1 MASFNLEK
9 IELSLHS
16 SVFKKIFLSFSMLS
30 LLVIPSA
37 ALADNDDIRDARD
50 EREAAANAEAEAAAA
65 EALDVTEAEHQEVSD
80 ALTALDDYIELQ
92 EAKIAT
98 ARQAIEA
105 AEAET
110 TLRWIEAAAV
120 DKEIVAL
127 REQLQ
132 ILAVD
137 AYVQSIRP
145 GTLLE
150 AEDLTAGARKS
161 AILDAVTG
169 DREDLV
175 SHFTALEADREEI
188 ARSAENAIIDAER
201 QQREL
206 EISLVILDQRIV
218 AKEALQDE
226 LQERIA
232 EYEEEVREFER
243 EQYLLAI
250 LIDNLIAEELRNSAP
265 ELTEESA
272 SGFIMPIEGS
282 IGSRDFGVHVHPIF
296 GTERMHNGVDI
307 GCVMDQPIWA
317 AKAGSV
323 ISSGWRN
330 GYGNTVMIE
339 HDGGIVTV
347 YAHLNQTLVSSGHSV
362 NIGELIGKCGSTG
375 WSTGPHLHFETRV
388 GSVPHDPVIFL
399 P

>member
-50 EREAAANAEAEAAAA
+50 EREAAANAEAAAA
-65 EALDVTEAEHQEVSD
+65 EALDATEAEHQEVSD

>member
-9 IELSLHS
+9 IELYLRS

-50 EREAAANAEAEAAAA
+50 EREAAANAEAAAA

-218 AKEALQDE
+218 AKESLQDE

-323 ISSGWRN
+323 ISAGWRN

-339 HDGGIVTV
+339 HEGGIVTV
-347 YAHLNQTLVSSGHSV
+347 YAHLNQVLVSSGHSV

>member
-1 MASFNLEK
+1 MAFLNFEK
-9 IELSLHS
+9 IRFSTHS
-16 SVFKKIFLSFSMLS
+16 SLLRRLFLSFSMLS

-37 ALADNDDIRDARD
+37 ALADSEDIRDARD
-50 EREAAANAEAEAAAA
+50 EREAAANAEAAAA

-80 ALTALDDYIELQ
+80 ALAALDDYIELQ

-218 AKEALQDE
+218 AKETLQDE

-272 SGFIMPIEGS
+272 AGFIMPIEGT

-323 ISSGWRN
+323 ISAGWRN

-339 HDGGIVTV
+339 HEGGIVTV
-347 YAHLNQTLVSSGHSV
+347 YAHLNQVLVSSGHSV

>member
-1 MASFNLEK
+1 MPNLNVPRVK
-9 IELSLHS
+9 TQNR
-16 SVFKKIFLSFSMLS
+16 FKRYRKFLLAGLT
-30 LLVIPSA
+30 LLVLVVPSVA
-37 ALADNDDIRDARD
+37 FADNDDIRDARD
-50 EREAAANAEAEAAAA
+50 EREAAANAGAAAA
-65 EALDVTEAEHQEVSD
+65 EALDLIEAEHGEVAD
-80 ALTALDDYIELQ
+80 ALTALDDYIDLQ

-127 REQLQ
+127 RDQLQ
-132 ILAVD
+132 KLAVD

-150 AEDLTAGARKS
+150 AEDLTAGARKA

-169 DREDLV
+169 DRGDLV

-188 ARSAENAIIDAER
+188 ARSAEDAIIDAER

-226 LQERIA
+226 LQERIGVH
-232 EYEEEVREFER
+232 EEEIREFER

-265 ELTEESA
+265 QLTEESA
-272 SGFIMPIEGS
+272 QGFIMPIEGS
-282 IGSRDFGVHVHPIF
+282 IGSRGFGVHVHPIF

-307 GCVMDQPIWA
+307 GCVTDQPVWA
-317 AKAGSV
+317 AKNGEV

-330 GYGNTVMIE
+330 GYGNVVMIE

-347 YAHLNQTLVSSGHSV
+347 YAHLNQTLVSNGHSV
-362 NIGELIGKCGSTG
+362 NTGELIGKCGSTG

-388 GSVPHDPVIFL
+388 GSEPHDPVIFL

>member
-1 MASFNLEK
+1 MAFLNFEK
-9 IELSLHS
+9 IRFSTHS
-16 SVFKKIFLSFSMLS
+16 SLLRRLFLSFSMLS

-37 ALADNDDIRDARD
+37 ALADSEDIRDARD
-50 EREAAANAEAEAAAA
+50 EREAAANAEAAAA

-80 ALTALDDYIELQ
+80 ALAALDDYIELQ

-218 AKEALQDE
+218 AKETLQDE

-272 SGFIMPIEGS
+272 AGFIMPIEGT

-323 ISSGWRN
+323 ISAGWRN

-339 HDGGIVTV
+339 HEGGIVTV
-347 YAHLNQTLVSSGHSV
+347 YAHLNQVLVSSGHSV

-388 GSVPHDPVIFL
+388 GSVPHDPMIFL

>member
-1 MASFNLEK
+1 MAFLNFEK
-9 IELSLHS
+9 IRFSAHS
-16 SVFKKIFLSFSMLS
+16 SLLRRLFLSFSMLS

-37 ALADNDDIRDARD
+37 ALADSDDIRDARD
-50 EREAAANAEAEAAAA
+50 EREAAANAEAAAA

-218 AKEALQDE
+218 AKETLQDE

-272 SGFIMPIEGS
+272 AGFIMPIEGT

-323 ISSGWRN
+323 ISAGWRN

-339 HDGGIVTV
+339 HEGGIVTV
-347 YAHLNQTLVSSGHSV
+347 YAHLNQVLVSSGHSV

-388 GSVPHDPVIFL
+388 GSVPPDPVIFL

>member
-1 MASFNLEK
+1 MLNLGISRTGSQNRISILRK
-9 IELSLHS
+9 L
-16 SVFKKIFLSFSMLS
+16 FLSA
-30 LLVIPSA
+30 LVFLVFIIPSIA
-37 ALADNDDIRDARD
+37 FADDDDIRDARD
-50 EREAAANAEAEAAAA
+50 EREAAANAGAAAA
-65 EALDVTEAEHQEVSD
+65 EALDMVEAEHDEVAN
-80 ALTALDDYIELQ
+80 ALTALDDYIDLQ
-92 EAKIAT
+92 EAKIAA

-120 DKEIVAL
+120 DKEIVTL
-127 REQLQ
+127 RDQLQ
-132 ILAVD
+132 KLAVD

-150 AEDLTAGARKS
+150 SEDLTAGARKA

-188 ARSAENAIIDAER
+188 ARSAEDAIIDAER

-226 LQERIA
+226 LQERISTH
-232 EYEEEVREFER
+232 EEEIREFER

-265 ELTEESA
+265 TLTEESA
-272 SGFIMPIEGS
+272 EGFIMPIEGS
-282 IGSRDFGVHVHPIF
+282 IGSRGFGVHVHPIF

-347 YAHLNQTLVSSGHSV
+347 YAHLNQTLVSNGHSV
-362 NIGELIGKCGSTG
+362 NAGELIGKCGSTG

>member
-1 MASFNLEK
+1 MAFLNFEK
-9 IELSLHS
+9 IRFSAHS
-16 SVFKKIFLSFSMLS
+16 SLLRRLFLSFSVLS

-37 ALADNDDIRDARD
+37 ALADSDDIRDARD
-50 EREAAANAEAEAAAA
+50 EREAAANAEAAAA

-206 EISLVILDQRIV
+206 EISLVILDQRIL
-218 AKEALQDE
+218 AKETLQDE

-272 SGFIMPIEGS
+272 AGFIMPIEGT

-323 ISSGWRN
+323 ISAGWRN

-339 HDGGIVTV
+339 HEGGIVTV
-347 YAHLNQTLVSSGHSV
+347 YAHLNQVLVSSGHSV

>member
-1 MASFNLEK
+1 MAFFNVEK
-9 IELSLHS
+9 IDFSAHS
-16 SVFKKIFLSFSMLS
+16 PLLKKLFLSFSMLA
-30 LLVIPSA
+30 LVVVPSA
-37 ALADNDDIRDARD
+37 ALADSDDIRDARD
-50 EREAAANAEAEAAAA
+50 EREAAANAEAAAA

-188 ARSAENAIIDAER
+188 ARSAEDAIIDAER

-226 LQERIA
+226 LQDRIG

-272 SGFIMPIEGS
+272 SGFIMPIEGT

-323 ISSGWRN
+323 ISAGWRN

-347 YAHLNQTLVSSGHSV
+347 YAHLNQVLVSSGHSV

>member
-16 SVFKKIFLSFSMLS
+16 SVFKKIFLSVSMLS

-50 EREAAANAEAEAAAA
+50 EREAAANAEAAAA

>member
-1 MASFNLEK
+1 MAFLNFEK
-9 IELSLHS
+9 IRFSAHS
-16 SVFKKIFLSFSMLS
+16 SLLRRLFLSFSMLS

-37 ALADNDDIRDARD
+37 ALADSDDIRDARD
-50 EREAAANAEAEAAAA
+50 EREAAANAEAAAA

-218 AKEALQDE
+218 AKETLQDE

-272 SGFIMPIEGS
+272 AGFIMPIEGT

-323 ISSGWRN
+323 ISAGWRN

-339 HDGGIVTV
+339 HEGGIVTV
-347 YAHLNQTLVSSGHSV
+347 YAHLNQVLVSSGHSV

>member
-1 MASFNLEK
+1 
-9 IELSLHS
+9 
-16 SVFKKIFLSFSMLS
+16 MLS

-37 ALADNDDIRDARD
+37 ALADSEDIRDARD
-50 EREAAANAEAEAAAA
+50 EREAAANAEAAAA

-98 ARQAIEA
+98 VRQAIEA

-218 AKEALQDE
+218 AKETLQDE

-272 SGFIMPIEGS
+272 AGFIMPIEGT

-323 ISSGWRN
+323 ISAGWRN

-339 HDGGIVTV
+339 HEGGIVTV
-347 YAHLNQTLVSSGHSV
+347 YAHLNQVLVSSGHSV
-362 NIGELIGKCGSTG
+362 NSGELIGKCGSTG

>member
-30 LLVIPSA
+30 LLLIPSA

-50 EREAAANAEAEAAAA
+50 EREAAANAEAAAA

-80 ALTALDDYIELQ
+80 ALTSLDDYIELQ

-339 HDGGIVTV
+339 HEGGIVTV
-347 YAHLNQTLVSSGHSV
+347 YAHLNQTLVSRGHSV

>member
-1 MASFNLEK
+1 MAFLNLEK
-9 IELSLHS
+9 IRFSAHS
-16 SVFKKIFLSFSMLS
+16 SLLRRLFLSFSMLS

-37 ALADNDDIRDARD
+37 ALADSDDIRDARD
-50 EREAAANAEAEAAAA
+50 DREAAANAEAAAA

-218 AKEALQDE
+218 AKETLQDE

-272 SGFIMPIEGS
+272 AGFIMPIEGT

-339 HDGGIVTV
+339 HEGGIVTV
-347 YAHLNQTLVSSGHSV
+347 YAHLNQVLVSSGHSV

>member
-9 IELSLHS
+9 IELSLRS

-50 EREAAANAEAEAAAA
+50 EREAAANAEAAAA

-175 SHFTALEADREEI
+175 SHFPALAADREEL

-218 AKEALQDE
+218 AKESLQDE

>member
-50 EREAAANAEAEAAAA
+50 EREAAANAEAAAA

>member
-1 MASFNLEK
+1 MAFLNFEK
-9 IELSLHS
+9 IRFSAHS
-16 SVFKKIFLSFSMLS
+16 SLLRRLFLSFSMLS

-37 ALADNDDIRDARD
+37 ALADSDDIRDARD
-50 EREAAANAEAEAAAA
+50 EREAAANAEAAAA

-206 EISLVILDQRIV
+206 EISLVILDQRIL
-218 AKEALQDE
+218 AKETLQDE

-272 SGFIMPIEGS
+272 AGFIMPIEGT

-323 ISSGWRN
+323 ISAGWRN

-339 HDGGIVTV
+339 HEGGIVTV
-347 YAHLNQTLVSSGHSV
+347 YAHLNQVLVSSGHSV

>member
-1 MASFNLEK
+1 MSNLG
-9 IELSLHS
+9 ISRTGSQNRISNLRRLFLVVLGFL
-16 SVFKKIFLSFSMLS
+16 VFI
-30 LLVIPSA
+30 VPSIA
-37 ALADNDDIRDARD
+37 FADNDDIRDARD
-50 EREAAANAEAEAAAA
+50 EREAAANAGAAAA
-65 EALDVTEAEHQEVSD
+65 EALDMVEAEHGEVAN
-80 ALTALDDYIELQ
+80 ALTALDDYIDLQ

-127 REQLQ
+127 RDQLQ
-132 ILAVD
+132 KLAVD

-150 AEDLTAGARKS
+150 SEDLTAGARKA

-175 SHFTALEADREEI
+175 SYFTALEADREEI
-188 ARSAENAIIDAER
+188 ARSAEDAIIDAER

-232 EYEEEVREFER
+232 THEEEIREFER

-265 ELTEESA
+265 QLTEESA
-272 SGFIMPIEGS
+272 EGFIMPIEGS

-323 ISSGWRN
+323 ISAGWRN
-330 GYGNTVMIE
+330 GYGNVIMIE

-347 YAHLNQTLVSSGHSV
+347 YAHLNQILVSNGQSV
-362 NIGELIGKCGSTG
+362 NTGELIGKCGSTG

>member
-1 MASFNLEK
+1 MAFLNFEK
-9 IELSLHS
+9 IRFSTHS
-16 SVFKKIFLSFSMLS
+16 SLLRRLFLSFSMLS

-37 ALADNDDIRDARD
+37 ALADSDDIRDARD
-50 EREAAANAEAEAAAA
+50 EREAAANAEAAAA

-80 ALTALDDYIELQ
+80 ALAALDDYIELQ

-218 AKEALQDE
+218 AKETLQDE

-272 SGFIMPIEGS
+272 AGFIMPIEGT

-323 ISSGWRN
+323 ISAGWRN

-339 HDGGIVTV
+339 HEGGIVTV
-347 YAHLNQTLVSSGHSV
+347 YAHLNQVLVSSGHSV

>member
-1 MASFNLEK
+1 M
-9 IELSLHS
+9 
-16 SVFKKIFLSFSMLS
+16 
-30 LLVIPSA
+30 
-37 ALADNDDIRDARD
+37 
-50 EREAAANAEAEAAAA
+50 
-65 EALDVTEAEHQEVSD
+65 
-80 ALTALDDYIELQ
+80 
-92 EAKIAT
+92 
-98 ARQAIEA
+98 
-105 AEAET
+105 
-110 TLRWIEAAAV
+110 
-120 DKEIVAL
+120 
-127 REQLQ
+127 
-132 ILAVD
+132 
-137 AYVQSIRP
+137 
-145 GTLLE
+145 
-150 AEDLTAGARKS
+150 
-161 AILDAVTG
+161 
-169 DREDLV
+169 
-175 SHFTALEADREEI
+175 
-188 ARSAENAIIDAER
+188 
-201 QQREL
+201 
-206 EISLVILDQRIV
+206 
-218 AKEALQDE
+218 
-226 LQERIA
+226 QERIA

-265 ELTEESA
+265 QLTEESA

-339 HDGGIVTV
+339 HEGGIVTV
-347 YAHLNQTLVSSGHSV
+347 YAHLNQTLVSRGHSV

>member
-1 MASFNLEK
+1 MSNLGISRTESQNRISILRK
-9 IELSLHS
+9 L
-16 SVFKKIFLSFSMLS
+16 FL
-30 LLVIPSA
+30 A
-37 ALADNDDIRDARD
+37 ALGFLVFIVPSIAFADNDDIRDARD
-50 EREAAANAEAEAAAA
+50 EREAAANAGAAAA
-65 EALDVTEAEHQEVSD
+65 EALDMIEAEHGEVAN
-80 ALTALDDYIELQ
+80 ALTALDDYIDLQ
-92 EAKIAT
+92 EAKIAA

-127 REQLQ
+127 RDQLQ
-132 ILAVD
+132 KLAVD
-137 AYVQSIRP
+137 AYIQSIRP

-150 AEDLTAGARKS
+150 SEDLTSGARKA

-188 ARSAENAIIDAER
+188 ARSAEDAIIDAER

-206 EISLVILDQRIV
+206 EISLVILDQRII
-218 AKEALQDE
+218 AKETLQDE

-232 EYEEEVREFER
+232 TYEEEVREFER

-265 ELTEESA
+265 TLTEESA
-272 SGFIMPIEGS
+272 EGFIMPIEGS

-307 GCVMDQPIWA
+307 GCVTDQPIWA

-347 YAHLNQTLVSSGHSV
+347 YAHLNQTLVSNGHSV
-362 NIGELIGKCGSTG
+362 NTGELIGKCGSTG

>member
-30 LLVIPSA
+30 LLIIPSA

-50 EREAAANAEAEAAAA
+50 EREAAANAEAAAA